1 MVLSNEDEKAL
12 ILLIKDGDE
21 SAFQQLY
28 IHYRDKIVSF
38 AYRFL
43 KSEDDAEEIVQETFI
58 RFWQMKHKLDHSV
71 GAAPLLFTISR
82 RLILNELRKIAQ
94 SKKAITRLW
103 EKARETEQLSHDL
116 LMAKEIDEKSREALT
131 FLSPQQKTVFCLSR
145 YEGLSHE
152 QIAEHLHISPNTVN
166 NHLVEGLK
174 KIRNYLLRYGLLHF
188 FLFYI

>member
-28 IHYRDKIVSF
+28 VYYRDKIISF

-43 KSEDDAEEIVQETFI
+43 KSEEDAEEIVQETFI
-58 RFWQMKHKLDHSV
+58 RFWQIKHKLDHSV

-94 SKKAITRLW
+94 SKKAIMCLW
-103 EKARETEQLSHDL
+103 EKTREMKHLSHDL
-116 LMAKEIDEKSREALT
+116 LMVKEIDERSREALT